1 MNLVQINERLKEMP
15 LQVVQQYA
23 NGTSPEVPPYLALGE
38 LQRRETMQK
47 QMATARGAAQGPQP
61 SIKEQIEQKAGLMAL
76 QQMQQQQGAQ
86 PQVQPGGPIPGNVPQ
101 PVPQETAMAY
111 GGLAALPVNSNMY
124 NFDCGGI
131 VAFDG
136 ETNGSYV
143 DRFGVERKLSKEELE
158 KLSREQR
165 MRILG
170 EAVRSGE
177 LDRPKPRP
185 MELTDMD
192 MLNIEGMQPGTTLAD
207 AMRSLEPPA
216 PKAEEPR
223 RAAPVEKPAVA
234 RGPYT
239 GPQQYTLQQ
248 QGEDWVKRKLAAK
261 DSEEKKP
268 SEYGRQMSEVG
279 GFFGDLLKK
288 GLMGLVSAPDA
299 TNKLIN
305 VSGPDKKA
313 GITAGMDYS
322 NEGRSYPAPVAAE
335 GKKPVINPNRVV
347 NQKPPAASPAAN
359 AAAPAASPAAATESA
374 IPGLTDPAFMEAA
387 KKALEAP
394 DEAKMIQA
402 EMARR
407 KAFGV
412 EGKAGE
418 EQERRLR
425 DMMSEYERGK
435 ESRGLER
442 LMEVLGGRSL
452 GEMGTNYLNYENRQR
467 AADRAQ
473 AMKMNELLGA
483 IESGRRTEGIA
494 GAKGIGESVE
504 KRSDRASQLAGQIGA
519 QQMQSAVSRENQLSQ
534 NRTQLQI
541 AELDRALREK
551 LHKTPAAQI
560 PSIER
565 EMLDVYTRQFNGDR
579 AKAYE
584 HLKTILQENKSEL
597 NQPQLIRKYVEDWNK
612 LDPATRMNYEKQGI
626 KTVDDYVA
634 HMNKT
639 TNRLLGG
646 AQSGKSP
653 TLPAGFQLDK

>member
-23 NGTSPEVPPYLALGE
+23 NGSSPEVPPYLALGE

-47 QMATARGAAQGPQP
+47 QMATASGAAQGPQP

-76 QQMQQQQGAQ
+76 QQMQQQQAAQ
-86 PQVQPGGPIPGNVPQ
+86 PQVRPGGPIPGNVPQ

-131 VAFDG
+131 VAFAG

-143 DRFGVERKLSKEELE
+143 SDAEKEDRKKKLRHYTLQEQGADWVARKAAAREADPE
-158 KLSREQR
+158 REQR
-165 MRILG
+165 VEKIRDF
-170 EAVRSGE
+170 EAGLANLIAGTGAQGVKEPIAVAAPPVSRLPTQESAPPPRLPNGRPNPAY
-177 LDRPKPRP
+177 LDFIAKEGSRDRGMDPFAYDQSKLP
-185 MELTDMD
+185 M
-192 MLNIEGMQPGTTLAD
+192 
-207 AMRSLEPPA
+207 PA
-216 PKAEEPR
+216 PGIGLPTIIADQKASSSK
-223 RAAPVEKPAVA
+223 AAPPQANPMRNAPA
-234 RGPYT
+234 
-239 GPQQYTLQQ
+239 
-248 QGEDWVKRKLAAK
+248 K
-261 DSEEKKP
+261 
-268 SEYGRQMSEVG
+268 
-279 GFFGDLLKK
+279 
-288 GLMGLVSAPDA
+288 
-299 TNKLIN
+299 
-305 VSGPDKKA
+305 
-313 GITAGMDYS
+313 
-322 NEGRSYPAPVAAE
+322 
-335 GKKPVINPNRVV
+335 
-347 NQKPPAASPAAN
+347 N
-359 AAAPAASPAAATESA
+359 AAATPPVNTAVPPTAATAASDSG

-387 KKALEAP
+387 KKALAAP
-394 DEAKMIQA
+394 DEAKMIEA

-425 DMMSEYERGK
+425 DMMSEYEKAK

-473 AMKMNELLGA
+473 AMKMNELLSA

-494 GAKGIGESVE
+494 GAKGIGESIE
-504 KRSDRASQLAGQIGA
+504 KRADRASQLAGQLGA